1 MRIVLLGPPGAGKG
15 TQAVRLAQHF
25 ECPHVSTGD
34 IFRSNVAQGTELGE
48 KAKQYMDQGDL
59 VPDEIVIAMVTE
71 RLSAPDCATGF
82 LLDGFPR
89 TVEQAEALDLSLH
102 AQETPLHAVLCFEV
116 ADEELFR
123 RLAGRSAELKR
134 SDDGE
139 ETIRHRLEVYATK
152 TRPLVDYYMH
162 RRLLGVVDALG
173 QVEEITARILDALS
187 DALARVAELAGANGN
202 GHGNG
207 HGNGVHADSQLRN
220 LHGPGYRPGLAV
232 SPINDGAAA
241 TLRSR

>member
-25 ECPHVSTGD
+25 DCPHVSTGD
-34 IFRSNVAQGTELGE
+34 IFRSNVAEGTELGQI
-48 KAKQYMDQGDL
+48 AQQYMDQGDL
-59 VPDEIVIAMVTE
+59 VPDEVVIAMVMD
-71 RLSAPDCATGF
+71 RLSAPDCACGF

-89 TVEQAEALDLSLH
+89 TVAQAEALDLNLV
-102 AQETPLHAVLCFEV
+102 AQDTPLHAVLCFE
-116 ADEELFR
+116 AAEEELFR

-162 RRLLGVVDALG
+162 RRLLSVVDAVG
-173 QVEEITARILDALS
+173 QVEDITTRILDALS
-187 DALARVAELAGANGN
+187 GMLAAEVGGPAGN
-202 GHGNG
+202 GKASLNG
-207 HGNGVHADSQLRN
+207 DGHRN
-220 LHGPGYRPGLAV
+220 RTGPGYRPGNGSGAAH
-232 SPINDGAAA
+232 DRAAA
-241 TLRSR
+241 TL

>member
-34 IFRSNVAQGTELGE
+34 IFRSNVAEGTELGE

-59 VPDEIVIAMVTE
+59 VPDEIVIAMVME
-71 RLSAPDCATGF
+71 RLGAPDCSTGF

-89 TVEQAEALDLSLH
+89 TVAQAEALDLSLG

-152 TRPLVDYYMH
+152 TRPLVDYYRH
-162 RRLLGVVDALG
+162 RRLLSLVDAVG
-173 QVEEITARILDALS
+173 QVEEITIRILDALS
-187 DALARVAELAGANGN
+187 DALARVAERPNGN
-202 GHGNG
+202 
-207 HGNGVHADSQLRN
+207 GNGVHADTRRRRN

-232 SPINDGAAA
+232 SPAADSATA